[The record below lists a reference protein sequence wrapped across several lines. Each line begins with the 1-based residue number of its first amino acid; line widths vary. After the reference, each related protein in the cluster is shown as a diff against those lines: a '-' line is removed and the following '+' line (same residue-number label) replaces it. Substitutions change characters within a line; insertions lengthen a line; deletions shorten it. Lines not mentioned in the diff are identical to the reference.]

1 MDQDDIWGM
10 DLGGPLNHVA
20 YYLMVFLPALFLR
33 NMSYSGFSNKQMKC
47 FPFTVHIICVNI
59 LQIVLV
65 IKLSLLDV
73 ASFLMNNFSNR

>member
-1 MDQDDIWGM
+1 MDQDDIGWAIEPCSILFDG
-10 DLGGPLNHVA
+10 
-20 YYLMVFLPALFLR
+20 FLPALFLR